1 MAGEQ
6 LGINKNTLTKW
17 LNKFRIV
24 MGDCIEENQI
34 MLGGP
39 GVVVELDESHFG
51 RRMHHKGRMIKGLWV
66 FGGVERTDK
75 TKTFFQIVD
84 KRDHEPLS

>member
-24 MGDCIEENQI
+24 MGEYIEENQI

-51 RRMHHKGRMIKGLWV
+51 RRIYH
-66 FGGVERTDK
+66 
-75 TKTFFQIVD
+75 
-84 KRDHEPLS
+84 